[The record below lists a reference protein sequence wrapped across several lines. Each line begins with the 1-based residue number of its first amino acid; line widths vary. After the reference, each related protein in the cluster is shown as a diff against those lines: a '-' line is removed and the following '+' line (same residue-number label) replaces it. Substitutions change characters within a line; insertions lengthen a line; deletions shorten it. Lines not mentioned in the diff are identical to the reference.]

1 MFCDIIK
8 NINKKSSVQGRILEK
23 FVSQG
28 AFTIPEMSK
37 AVGVSL
43 PTTTC
48 AINELMKA
56 GLVREAGKKDN
67 SAGRIPMVYDLMPQ
81 RTCRHYWSLPHGKIQ
96 TVE

>member
-1 MFCDIIK
+1 MFCDIIKNIK

-43 PTTTC
+43 PTTY
-48 AINELMKA
+48 M
-56 GLVREAGKKDN
+56 RH
-67 SAGRIPMVYDLMPQ
+67 Q
-81 RTCRHYWSLPHGKIQ
+81 RTHEGRACKRGR
-96 TVE
+96 EER

>member
-1 MFCDIIK
+1 MYCDITKCIK
-8 NINKKSSVQGRILEK
+8 KINKKSSVQGRILEK

-43 PTTTC
+43 PITTS

-56 GLVREAGKKDN
+56 GYFSICCFYE
-67 SAGRIPMVYDLMPQ
+67 
-81 RTCRHYWSLPHGKIQ
+81 
-96 TVE
+96 